1 MERWERLWIRGLEEE
16 AIHCGSYRNPR
27 KYSLNNLIL
36 AYWTIPASRGGT
48 NATWITKS
56 KVQVRWFLQQNP
68 NLVLQPSHPDT
79 RLLPS
84 SSQSPGLCFLIFPL
98 FCWGWSR
105 DFARCSN
112 VLWSLDV
119 QLSNQDNSDRLMD
132 GLSLHRIPLPSS
144 VMRTI
149 LNI

>member
-1 MERWERLWIRGLEEE
+1 MQHESQRAKCR
-16 AIHCGSYRNPR
+16 CDGSYSRTR
-27 KYSLNNLIL
+27 TWCSSLPIQKPDSSQ
-36 AYWTIPASRGGT
+36 APVKA
-48 NATWITKS
+48 
-56 KVQVRWFLQQNP
+56 
-68 NLVLQPSHPDT
+68 LVFA
-79 RLLPS
+79 S
-84 SSQSPGLCFLIFPL
+84 SSSLSSVGVGAEILH
-98 FCWGWSR
+98 
-105 DFARCSN
+105 D